1 MDNLINQFRE
11 SKDSATEEY
20 EFEAQIRGETHL
32 KDGESRLSKLHYN
45 QVIQWLLMAGF
56 TMETTSGTDILRI
69 IQQSVRTELKG
80 IDSIRH
86 YCQTEELIAPKFIQ
100 KERLGAYRIEDYWTN
115 LTLSKEVTLPRF
127 EATGQKTYRLMNRVR
142 LVSSKYPFK
151 YDCTIV
157 RTTPTLEGLF
167 TTTPQYEIEVEFV
180 RGSKKDLHEQVQR
193 AITYALRGIQRSNY
207 PIGKKETLSVQSAY
221 KSLTKSSTFI
231 GPRAVS
237 MQESNL
243 SGDDNIYDNF
253 TVTEKTDG
261 ERKMLFITNKKV
273 YFIVSN
279 RLEIEY
285 TGLSIEIKHDNMLI
299 DGEHV
304 TIDKHHARINSYF
317 AFDIYYYNGK
327 DVRTLPFIS
336 TEDHRL
342 KLLNRAVNE
351 LPAKDIVITVKDFK
365 PSTPQSCKELLTKI
379 QEGEFPYET
388 DGLIFTP
395 ILYGVGMTKKITSP
409 PPSGSDWYLNLKWK
423 PVKDN
428 TVDFLVHFG
437 DDAYKS
443 GMTAASTYKK
453 VNLLVGFNDKD
464 VLSNTIHSIF
474 EGYEARRP
482 ASKQVLF
489 KPGNP
494 SVPDSHV
501 THLPSQDGKIL
512 TEKGEI
518 IEHGKIVEFRY
529 DKSKEL
535 DKRWTPLRIRW
546 DKTFPNGFTTAAN
559 NWLTIQNPITEEML
573 YQPTHNAVKSYYADA
588 DDDSKG
594 RGAGYRQFHNE
605 VKRILLDEYVKEK
618 SIVID
623 FAIGRGGDLLKLK
636 KASFILGIDVD
647 EKSITGQHGVCDR
660 YLGLWGWSNDGYK
673 PRGFKTRGLFVQGN
687 STLNIKSGE
696 GIQQEYHKCVVRS
709 VFGLDP
715 KRPTGKGL
723 GNGIDDHYGRAKR
736 GFNVA
741 SIQFAVHYM
750 FKDITTLTHFIQN
763 VAECTAMQGV
773 FVGTCYDGQSVF
785 DLLQDKPV
793 HEIRDSPVRKKK
805 MEDGEV
811 EEDTL
816 ICKLTKEYTQRS
828 VTMDASC
835 LGYTIKVLQAEI
847 KNEHEEWLV
856 FFPYFESLMNKYGFE
871 FIKRIPF
878 EEYHRSSNTVM
889 TDGQK
894 ELSFLNTTF
903 AFRKVKEVFAPAKLS
918 YIDI

>member
-1 MDNLINQFRE
+1 MDNLISQFRE
-11 SKDSATEEY
+11 SKDSKTEEY
-20 EFEAQIRGETHL
+20 EFEAQIKGETR
-32 KDGESRLSKLHYN
+32 DGESARITKLQYN

-56 TMETTSGTDILRI
+56 TMESASGTDILRI
-69 IQQSVRTELKG
+69 IQQSVRTELTG
-80 IDSIRH
+80 IESIRH
-86 YCQTEELIAPKFIQ
+86 YCRTEELINPKFIQ
-100 KERLGAYRIEDYWTN
+100 KERLSSYRIEDYWTN
-115 LTLSKEVTLPRF
+115 LTLSKETTLPSSD
-127 EATGQKTYRLMNRVR
+127 ATGQKNYRLMNRVR
-142 LVSSKYPFK
+142 LVSSKFPFK

-157 RTTPTLEGLF
+157 RTTATLEGLF
-167 TTTPQYEIEVEFV
+167 TTTPKYEIEVEFA
-180 RGSKKDLHEQVQR
+180 RGSKKDIQEQIQR
-193 AITYALRGIQRSNY
+193 AITYALRGIQRTNY
-207 PIGKKETLSVQSAY
+207 PIGKKETLSVQKAY
-221 KSLTKSSTFI
+221 KSLTKTEKSDTFI

-237 MQESNL
+237 IQASNL
-243 SGDDNIYDNF
+243 SGEDNIYDHF

-261 ERKMLFITNKKV
+261 ERKMLFITQKKV
-273 YFIVSN
+273 YFITN
-279 RLEIEY
+279 KLDIEY
-285 TGLSIEIKHDNMLI
+285 TGLSIDTKHDNLLM

-304 TIDKHHARINSYF
+304 TVDKHHVRINSYF
-317 AFDIYYYNGK
+317 AFDLYYYNGK
-327 DVRTLPFIS
+327 DVRSLPFIAP
-336 TEDHRL
+336 EDHRL
-342 KLLNRAVNE
+342 KQLYRVVKD
-351 LPAKDIVITVKDFK
+351 LPNKDLVITVKEFK
-365 PSTPQSCKELLTKI
+365 SSTPQSCKELLDKI
-379 QEGEFPYET
+379 SEGGFPYET

-395 ILYGVGMTKKITSP
+395 ERYGVGMSKKVTSP
-409 PPSGSDWYLNLKWK
+409 PDGSDWYLNLKWK

-428 TVDFLVHFG
+428 TIDFMVRFG
-437 DDAYKS
+437 EDAYNS
-443 GMTAASTYKK
+443 GMTSATTYKK
-453 VNLLVGFNDKD
+453 VTLFVGFRDKD

-474 EGYEARRP
+474 EGYEVRRP
-482 ASKQVLF
+482 MAKQILF

-494 SVPDSHV
+494 SAPDSFL

-518 IEHGKIVEFRY
+518 IEDGKIVEFRY

-546 DKTFPNGFTTAAN
+546 DKTNPNAFTTAAS
-559 NWLTIQNPITEEML
+559 NWYTIQNPITEAML
-573 YQPTHNAVKSYYADA
+573 YKPTQDATKSYYADA
-588 DDDSKG
+588 DDDSKS
-594 RGAGYRQFHNE
+594 AGYRKFHND
-605 VKRILLDEYVKEK
+605 VKRILLEEYVKEK

-636 KASFILGIDVD
+636 KASFILGIDID
-647 EKSITGQHGVCDR
+647 EKSITGYKGVCDR

-696 GIQQEYHKCVVRS
+696 GIEQEYHKCVVRS

-715 KRPTGKGL
+715 KRPLDKTL
-723 GNGIDDHYGRAKR
+723 GNGIDDHYGKARH

-763 VAECTAMQGV
+763 VAECTAMHGV

-785 DLLQDKPV
+785 DLLQDKSM
-793 HEIRDSPVRKKK
+793 HEIRDSPVHKKL
-805 MEDGEV
+805 EEGEI
-811 EEDTL
+811 DKNTL
-816 ICKLTKEYTQRS
+816 ICKLTKEYKQRS
-828 VTMDASC
+828 VTMNDSC

-856 FFPYFESLMNKYGFE
+856 FFPYFESMMNKYGFE
-871 FIKRIPF
+871 LIKRIPF
-878 EEYHRSSNTVM
+878 EEYHRASNIAM
-889 TDGQK
+889 TEGQK